1 EALKLELAT
10 SHGQLK
16 ALTASSAALEGAVD
30 ELRRRTA
37 HTHQLETQV
46 DALTKMDRLRQSHVF
61 EMQDL
66 KYTWSTALQKNGA
79 RTRASSS
86 SSVGMI
92 PHEPSHED
100 HRVAELEKTIKQK
113 VQQGGQR

>member
-1 EALKLELAT
+1 QVAEWDQFHAT
-10 SHGQLK
+10 
-16 ALTASSAALEGAVD
+16 E
-30 ELRRRTA
+30 
-37 HTHQLETQV
+37 
-46 DALTKMDRLRQSHVF
+46 MDRLRQSHVF

>member
-1 EALKLELAT
+1 
-10 SHGQLK
+10 
-16 ALTASSAALEGAVD
+16 
-30 ELRRRTA
+30 
-37 HTHQLETQV
+37 
-46 DALTKMDRLRQSHVF
+46 MDRLRQSHVF

-113 VQQGGQR
+113 DHAIQALKAMLERQQSISDDKVNLANTKYDHVKAINVVLQVGRKQGSECRSW